1 MPSPSRLLSGLS
13 PPLYDWSGC
22 RDNSWVWAR
31 ASVKWTG
38 NWNVSYLPAGSGGDC
53 VGGRSS
59 CQGGCSYDQGWRT
72 GQGTVLA
79 SSRSRD
85 LKISDKLTSVLHK
98 GIFKRLF
105 YPLTLTKLI
114 IRGLWGCSFIIK
126 ILNLL
131 RDFWELRWHQ
141 QTSYL
146 MFWSYRVYNRQYRW
160 YKEEIQWWK
169 SPGDQSL

>member
-1 MPSPSRLLSGLS
+1 MN
-13 PPLYDWSGC
+13 YDIYNDGPYGEPWAEV
-22 RDNSWVWAR
+22 RYEVLRSWR
-31 ASVKWTG
+31 C
-38 NWNVSYLPAGSGGDC
+38 WNVSYLPAGSGGDC

-59 CQGGCSYDQGWRT
+59 CQGGCSYGRGWRT

-146 MFWSYRVYNRQYRW
+146 VDVGSYRIQIDD
-160 YKEEIQWWK
+160 KEEI
-169 SPGDQSL
+169 